1 MGLKKT
7 NEPLRKE
14 PDNPMHGTALLYGSH
29 SRSPYIHGHFI
40 AERALNGW
48 AAHRILFLPMSTP
61 DPMRQHGSW
70 DDYRWFF
77 EQNYG
82 GRGLE
87 LVPFYWS
94 DNLQKSDVDELWRLM
109 WDSEVVVLGGGY
121 STTGIERF
129 KHLGERFD
137 GEWGKFGRILHER
150 AARGLLNVGFSAG
163 ADQMA
168 QYMFRKSWNMP
179 GNNDGFGCARNVMVL
194 MHYEKSEFG
203 DLCAAASQN
212 PHCLVFGLP
221 NDSGLY
227 LDQGAL
233 PSGNLWQRIETV
245 IDESWDNPNDQFHI
259 KTRQGVRIESA
270 YSDGRQWVFNGGD
283 QIVRIQSPDLKFHE
297 VFVKPSSGGPL
308 LNYWTQKPSNF
319 DSIESVLASY

>member
-1 MGLKKT
+1 
-7 NEPLRKE
+7 
-14 PDNPMHGTALLYGSH
+14 MHGTALIYGSH
-29 SRSPYIHGHFI
+29 DRSSYIHGHYI

-48 AAHRILFLPMSTP
+48 ADHRILFLPMSTP
-61 DPMRQHGSW
+61 DPMKQHLSW
-70 DDYRWFF
+70 DAYRWFF
-77 EQNYG
+77 ERYTC
-82 GRGLE
+82 RGLE
-87 LVPFYWS
+87 LTPFYWS

-109 WDSEVVVLGGGY
+109 WNSEVVVLGGGY
-121 STTGIERF
+121 SVTGIERY

-168 QYMFRKSWNMP
+168 QYLFRKSWNLP

-194 MHYEKSEFG
+194 MHYEKSQFDE
-203 DLCAAASQN
+203 LKAAAAQN

-227 LDQGAL
+227 LDQGKL
-233 PSGNLWQRIETV
+233 PSGNLWQVIETV
-245 IDESWDNPNDQFHI
+245 IDESWDAPSDQFHI
-259 KTRQGVRIESA
+259 KTRQGVRIENA
-270 YSDGRQWVFNGGD
+270 YCDGRQWVFQGGN

-297 VFVKPSSGGPL
+297 IFIKNSDGPL
-308 LNYWTQKPSNF
+308 IHYWSQKPSVF
-319 DSIESVLASY
+319 TSVEGVLAAY